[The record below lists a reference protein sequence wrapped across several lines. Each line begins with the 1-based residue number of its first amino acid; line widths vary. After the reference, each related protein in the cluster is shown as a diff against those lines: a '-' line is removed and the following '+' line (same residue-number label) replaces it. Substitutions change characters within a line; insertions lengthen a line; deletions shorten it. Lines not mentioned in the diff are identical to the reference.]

1 MSNSGSTPAGLTAP
15 ITVVEADGT
24 IRVPI
29 HQRAAD
35 LLKSAGQYT
44 WRTIT
49 IPKGF
54 VPLAH
59 LFAHN
64 QPIVEGDLSN
74 ALDTLFTQ
82 LYSHPITRQTR
93 KVTGFLREQNMLPNE
108 ATTEDLIRFVVNQCV
123 QRSPVPVP
131 EVVLNEFWAF
141 YDELMSAPELKGLA
155 ELNLDIARYVLRTYE
170 PLLVELINLLKETRR
185 VNQEMLGELVR
196 RAMVVRT
203 DIVIIRRQIKALR
216 YIKPFFQTDPQDFET
231 QAKIVADMVR
241 EFGPFFIK
249 MAQVAASNADFLP
262 DEISDALAVFH
273 EDVDPMLG
281 KEVLEAF
288 QHSFGK
294 RPHDMYFGFDIDKP
308 LKSGSIGSV
317 YLARRPIHIEDRE
330 LLKRVIVKVGRHNL
344 DREFQMGKMVL
355 GLAIISSQYWAP
367 HSKLAPFLQ
376 ALQEQADE
384 FVRGFQ
390 DELDFREEANIQRR
404 FERRSQNT
412 TKWRVPKVYRSSERV
427 MEMEFLDDAGSLNEV
442 LATLPVERRKKFQR
456 HVARK
461 FLFTLFDHIFVYRE
475 FHGDLHPGNIMVNRE
490 GELYLIDWGNTVEL
504 TDKWAPVGNYIRGM
518 LMGDVELVTD
528 ALINMSTAPEQNR
541 ERRAEIRD
549 HLLETLNKKQVKRL
563 GRDAALVLAKE
574 GAEGLQ
580 RRVQSIMHIASNAQQ
595 MNVVIQGEYMH
606 LSRSIAAALGS
617 YGTLYQGLPR
627 WMMVTD
633 FIRAISGFPRD
644 LLLDRLAVRRNAIRK
659 RVSDTLPVLEFSKAE
674 SVVSP
679 PLLK

>member
-1 MSNSGSTPAGLTAP
+1 MSDSGLSAP
-15 ITVVEADGT
+15 VTVVEADGT

-29 HQRAAD
+29 RERAAE
-35 LLKSAGQYT
+35 LLRSAGQYT

-59 LFAHN
+59 IFAHN
-64 QPIVEGDLSN
+64 QPIAEGELSD
-74 ALDTLFTQ
+74 ALDSLFTQ
-82 LYSHPITRQTR
+82 LYSHPVTRQTR
-93 KVTGFLREQNMLPNE
+93 KVTGFLREQNLLPNE

-131 EVVLNEFWAF
+131 EVVLDEFWSF

-196 RAMVVRT
+196 RAMVVKT

-216 YIKPFFQTDPQDFET
+216 YIKPFFQTDPKDFET
-231 QAKIVADMVR
+231 QARIVADMVR

-262 DEISDALAVFH
+262 EEIARELEVFH

-281 KEVLEAF
+281 TEVLDAF
-288 QHSFGK
+288 KHSFGK
-294 RPHDMYFGFDIDKP
+294 RPHEMYFGFDTEKP
-308 LKSGSIGSV
+308 MKSGSIGSV
-317 YLARRPIHIEDRE
+317 FLARRPIQVEDRE

-390 DELDFREEANIQRR
+390 DELDFREEANTQRR
-404 FERRSQNT
+404 FERWSQNT

-427 MEMEFLDDAGSLNEV
+427 MEMEFLENAGSLSQV
-442 LATLPVERRKKFQR
+442 LETLPSDQRKKFQR
-456 HVARK
+456 NVARK
-461 FLFTLFDHIFVYRE
+461 FLFTMFDHIFVYRE
-475 FHGDLHPGNIMVNRE
+475 FHGDLHPGNIMVDRD
-490 GELYLIDWGNTVEL
+490 GELYLIDWGNTVQL
-504 TDKWAPVGNYIRGM
+504 RDKWAPVGNYIAGM
-518 LMGDVELVTD
+518 LMGDVETVTD
-528 ALINMSTAPEQNR
+528 ALISMSTTPEQNWQ
-541 ERRAEIRD
+541 RRNEIRNQ
-549 HLLETLNKKQVKRL
+549 LAESLGKKQVKKL
-563 GRDAALVLAKE
+563 GRNAPIVLAKE
-574 GAEGLQ
+574 GAEGIQ
-580 RRVQSIMHIASNAQQ
+580 RRVQSIMHVASNTQQ
-595 MNVVIQGEYMH
+595 MNVVIRGEYMH
-606 LSRSIAAALGS
+606 LSRSIAAAIGS
-617 YGTLYQGLPR
+617 YGTLYKGLPR

-633 FIRAISGFPRD
+633 FIRGMSGFPRD
-644 LLLDRLAVRRNAIRK
+644 LLLDRLAVRRKAIQK
-659 RVSDTLPVLEFSKAE
+659 RVSDTLPLPDFVKGEEAP
-674 SVVSP
+674 SV